1 MSKLKRKVKRMWWDI
16 KDVSFV
22 GTNITRKNGMF
33 MSVANSIPV
42 GSVYDISKKW
52 GILSDKDLVFSSDT
66 LKEKFPQYPDI
77 LEEQAKPPSNF
88 TLDSSNETG
97 VDVLASM
104 VDSTNVADIS
114 ANISMILKNAKR
126 IEVNIKQWGIDN
138 IEEGKV
144 ILFLSDLASTNNSQI
159 EKILLRDDTYIATR
173 GIWIKGMSFAYK
185 LDKETITKVKTILET
200 KKQDLANANMDLKI
214 KSELELEFDFEYD
227 KKFYPFF
234 KFREIKYEKKE
245 DYYLLA
251 NADLPDNDVF
261 LDDVNFSEYIV

>member
-1 MSKLKRKVKRMWWDI
+1 
-16 KDVSFV
+16 
-22 GTNITRKNGMF
+22 
-33 MSVANSIPV
+33 
-42 GSVYDISKKW
+42 
-52 GILSDKDLVFSSDT
+52 
-66 LKEKFPQYPDI
+66 
-77 LEEQAKPPSNF
+77 
-88 TLDSSNETG
+88 
-97 VDVLASM
+97 
-104 VDSTNVADIS
+104 
-114 ANISMILKNAKR
+114 MILKNAKR